1 MQKFILI
8 FTVILLANTAF
19 SQQAPTVSSYIRNNY
34 KVQYPET
41 WRLDTSRL
49 MGTELFIFAPLEN
62 ATDQFSENVNLLI
75 QDLTGRNIDLQ
86 KYKEITDKQLT
97 DLATDGKSIESAVV
111 KKDNRSYYKTIYTMT
126 QGKLKLKISS
136 ICFIKNEKA
145 YLVTFSAEAD
155 KYEQYKKTGEG
166 ILSSF
171 VVIK

>member
-8 FTVILLANTAF
+8 FTVILLATAAF
-19 SQQAPTVSSYIRNNY
+19 SQPATAVTNYAKNNY
-34 KVQYPET
+34 KIQYPEV

-62 ATDQFSENVNLLI
+62 STDQFSENVNLLI
-75 QDLTGRNIDLQ
+75 QDLTGKNIDLQ

-97 DLATDGKSIESAVV
+97 DMATDGKSIESAVV
-111 KKDNRSYYKTIYTMT
+111 KKDNQSYYKTTYTMT

-136 ICFIKNEKA
+136 ICFIKREKA

-155 KYEQYKKTGEG
+155 KYEQYRKAGEG
-166 ILSSF
+166 ILGSF
-171 VVIK
+171 GVIK

>member
-1 MQKFILI
+1 MQKFTLI
-8 FTVILLANTAF
+8 FTAILLAAAAF
-19 SQQAPTVSSYIRNNY
+19 SQQATAVTSYAKNDY
-34 KVQYPET
+34 KIQYPEVR
-41 WRLDTSRL
+41 RLDTSRL

-75 QDLTGRNIDLQ
+75 QDLTGRNINLQ